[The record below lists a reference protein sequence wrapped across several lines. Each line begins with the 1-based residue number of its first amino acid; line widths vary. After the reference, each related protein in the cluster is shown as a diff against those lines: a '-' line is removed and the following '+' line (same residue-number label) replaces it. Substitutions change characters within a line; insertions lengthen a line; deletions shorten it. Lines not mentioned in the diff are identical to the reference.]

1 MRTAFAL
8 LILLLITASCNNAPE
23 RPPGSATISGTID
36 TIPSSETYKRFSGS
50 IAGQPVVLNLQVSK
64 RGYAVM
70 VGSYYY
76 ISQGKPI
83 GLYILPDSTVKNG
96 YLVDE
101 DPEVKNSDTQP
112 HWKFVYDGNT
122 MSGKWTSADGK
133 KTYDIS
139 LKEDYPQR
147 SYHLGIWA
155 KEDSIPYQ
163 RGKARAVATVSYQI
177 LVLQHS
183 TKEETD
189 FFNKCIHQELG
200 CDKMPEAS
208 LDQCVQTQIDSYAA
222 GYKRELAD
230 VDDTLLSESFNNYYQ
245 GISLDVLYNNNG
257 WLIVESNLSDYSG
270 GAHGNYGV
278 SYLNMDMQNK
288 KLWKLED
295 IMTVDSA
302 KLQTILEKQARKA
315 FDIPEGDKL
324 SDGLLTDRVMPNGN
338 FYITN
343 TGITFVYNP
352 YEIAAYA
359 YGIASFFIPY
369 TQIKELL
376 KPEFVQRMQLQ

>member
-1 MRTAFAL
+1 MRIAFAL
-8 LILLLITASCNNAPE
+8 LLLLCVTASCNNAHNE
-23 RPPGSATISGTID
+23 QNTSTA
-36 TIPSSETYKRFSGS
+36 PSTTEVSTSNEAYKRFSGT

-64 RGYAVM
+64 HAYSVM
-70 VGSYYY
+70 SGSYYY
-76 ISQGKPI
+76 MKQGKPI
-83 GLYILPDSTVKNG
+83 RLYILPDSTVKNG

-112 HWKFVYDGNT
+112 HWKFMYDGNT
-122 MSGKWTSADGK
+122 ITGKWTSADGK
-133 KTYDIS
+133 KTYDIN
-139 LKEDYPQR
+139 LKEDYPQG
-147 SYHLGIWA
+147 SYHLGIWSR
-155 KEDSIPYQ
+155 EDSIPYQ
-163 RGKARAVATVSYQI
+163 KGKATPSANVSYQL
-177 LVLQHS
+177 LVTQGMQND
-183 TKEETD
+183 EAD
-189 FFNKCIHQELG
+189 FFNKCILQELG
-200 CDKMPEAS
+200 CGSQAAS
-208 LDQCVQTQIDSYAA
+208 LQQCVQTQIDSYAV
-222 GYKRELAD
+222 GYRRDLAD
-230 VDDTLLSESFNNYYQ
+230 MDDTLLSEAFNNYYQ
-245 GISLDVLYNNNG
+245 GVSMSVLYNDKG
-257 WLIVESNLSDYSG
+257 WLIVESNVSDYSG

-295 IMTVDSA
+295 IMTVDSV

-315 FDIPEGDKL
+315 FDIPAGGKL

-376 KPEFVQRMQLQ
+376 KPAFVQRMQLQ

>member
-8 LILLLITASCNNAPE
+8 LLLLVATVSCNSENKKQPTA
-23 RPPGSATISGTID
+23 AVITTQD
-36 TIPSSETYKRFSGS
+36 TSRQAEAYKRFSGT
-50 IAGQPVVLNLQVSK
+50 IAGQPVVLNLQMGK
-64 RGYAVM
+64 HAYATIS
-70 VGSYYY
+70 GSYYY
-76 ISQGKPI
+76 VKQGKPI
-83 GLYILPDSTVKNG
+83 GLYILPDSTVQNG

-101 DPEVKNSDTQP
+101 DPEEKNSDTQP

-122 MSGKWTSADGK
+122 IIGKWTSADGK

-139 LKEDYPQR
+139 LKEDYPQG

-163 RGKARAVATVSYQI
+163 RGKARAVATVSYQV

-230 VDDTLLSESFNNYYQ
+230 VDDTLLSEAFNNYYQ
-245 GISLDVLYNNNG
+245 GISMPVLYNDNG
-257 WLIVESNLSDYSG
+257 WLIVESNFSDYSG

-295 IMTVDSA
+295 IMTVDSV

-315 FDIPEGDKL
+315 FDIPAGGKL

-376 KPEFVQRMQLQ
+376 KPAFVQRMQLQ

>member
-1 MRTAFAL
+1 MRIAFAL
-8 LILLLITASCNNAPE
+8 LLLLCVTASCNNAHNE
-23 RPPGSATISGTID
+23 QNTSTA
-36 TIPSSETYKRFSGS
+36 PSTTEVSTSNEAYKRFSGT

-64 RGYAVM
+64 HAYSVM
-70 VGSYYY
+70 SGSYYY
-76 ISQGKPI
+76 MKQGKPI
-83 GLYILPDSTVKNG
+83 RLYILPDSTVTNG
-96 YLVDE
+96 YLADE
-101 DPEVKNSDTQP
+101 DPEKKNSDAQP
-112 HWKFVYDGNT
+112 HLKFMYDGNT
-122 MSGKWTSADGK
+122 ITGKWTSADGK
-133 KTYDIS
+133 KTYDIN
-139 LKEDYPQR
+139 LKEDYPQG
-147 SYHLGIWA
+147 SYHLDIWS

-163 RGKARAVATVSYQI
+163 KGKAAPAATVSYQL
-177 LVLQHS
+177 LVPKGIQND
-183 TKEETD
+183 EAD
-189 FFNKCIHQELG
+189 FFNKCILQELG
-200 CDKMPEAS
+200 CGGQAAS
-208 LDQCVQTQIDSYAA
+208 LQQCVQAQIDSYAV
-222 GYKRELAD
+222 GYRRDLAD
-230 VDDTLLSESFNNYYQ
+230 MDDTLLSEAFNNYYQ

-257 WLIVESNLSDYSG
+257 WLIVESNVSDYSG

-288 KLWKLED
+288 KLWGLED
-295 IMTVDSA
+295 IMTVDSV

-315 FDIPEGDKL
+315 FDIPAGGKL

-376 KPEFVQRMQLQ
+376 KPAFVQRMQLQ

>member
-1 MRTAFAL
+1 MRIAFAL
-8 LILLLITASCNNAPE
+8 LLLLCVTASCNNAHNE
-23 RPPGSATISGTID
+23 QNTSTA
-36 TIPSSETYKRFSGS
+36 PSTTEVSPSNEAYKRFSGT

-64 RGYAVM
+64 HAYSVM
-70 VGSYYY
+70 SGSYYY
-76 ISQGKPI
+76 VKQGKPI
-83 GLYILPDSTVKNG
+83 GLYILPDSTVMNG

-112 HWKFVYDGNT
+112 HWKFMYDGNT
-122 MSGKWTSADGK
+122 ITGKWTSADGK
-133 KTYDIS
+133 KTYDIN
-139 LKEDYPQR
+139 LKEDYPQG
-147 SYHLGIWA
+147 SYHLGIWSR
-155 KEDSIPYQ
+155 EDSIPYQ
-163 RGKARAVATVSYQI
+163 KGKAAPAATVSYQL
-177 LVLQHS
+177 LVPKGIQND
-183 TKEETD
+183 EAD
-189 FFNKCIHQELG
+189 FFNKCILQELG
-200 CDKMPEAS
+200 CGGQATS
-208 LDQCVQTQIDSYAA
+208 LQQCVQTQIDSYAV
-222 GYKRELAD
+222 GYRRDLAD
-230 VDDTLLSESFNNYYQ
+230 MDDTLLSEAFNNYYQ
-245 GISLDVLYNNNG
+245 GVSMAVLYNDNG
-257 WLIVESNLSDYSG
+257 WLIVESNVSDYSG

-295 IMTVDSA
+295 IMTVDSV

-315 FDIPEGDKL
+315 FDIPAGGKL

-369 TQIKELL
+369 AEIKELL
-376 KPEFVQRMQLQ
+376 KPAFVQRMQLQ

>member
-1 MRTAFAL
+1 MRTAF
-8 LILLLITASCNNAPE
+8 ILLLLLVTTVSCNSENKKQPT
-23 RPPGSATISGTID
+23 SAVTATATQD
-36 TIPSSETYKRFSGS
+36 TSQQAEAYKRFSGT
-50 IAGQPVVLNLQVSK
+50 IAGQPVVLNLQVSNHA
-64 RGYAVM
+64 YATIS
-70 VGSYYY
+70 GSYYY
-76 ISQGKPI
+76 VKQGKPI

-101 DPEVKNSDTQP
+101 DPEDKTSDTQP
-112 HWKFVYDGNT
+112 HWKFMYDGNT
-122 MSGKWTSADGK
+122 ITGKWTSADGK
-133 KTYDIS
+133 KTYDIN
-139 LKEDYPQR
+139 LKEDYPQG

-183 TKEETD
+183 TKGETD
-189 FFNKCIHQELG
+189 FFNKCILQELG
-200 CDKMPEAS
+200 CGGQAAS
-208 LDQCVQTQIDSYAA
+208 LQQCVQSQIDSYAV
-222 GYKRELAD
+222 GYKRQLAD
-230 VDDTLLSESFNNYYQ
+230 VDDTLLSEAFNNYYQ
-245 GISLDVLYNNNG
+245 GVSMAVLYNDNG

-278 SYLNMDMQNK
+278 SYLNMDMQNQ

-315 FDIPEGDKL
+315 FDIPAGGKL
-324 SDGLLTDRVMPNGN
+324 SEGLLTDRVMPNGN
-338 FYITN
+338 FYVTN

-376 KPEFVQRMQLQ
+376 KPEFVLRMKL